1 MNKIDFLTAGQS
13 EEVAIFFACELVGKL
28 YLKSLKNNNL
38 KTINFRCSD
47 ADQAHIV
54 DNLLWE
60 IPKSLFIPHR
70 LVNDKKCKEC
80 KVEISYPGIKLDK
93 KYDFLINLNPQLPSN
108 YLDFEEA
115 FQIVIKDESSLQE
128 KARVS
133 FKKCLK
139 DGIKPTY
146 ID

>member
-13 EEVAIFFACELVGKL
+13 EEIANFFACELVGKL

-47 ADQAHIV
+47 ADQAHII

-70 LVNDKKCKEC
+70 LVNEKKCKEC

-93 KYDFLINLNPQLPSN
+93 KYDFLVNLNPQLPSN

-128 KARVS
+128 KARMS

>member
-13 EEVAIFFACELVGKL
+13 EEVAIFFACELVGNL

-47 ADQAHIV
+47 ADQAHII

-93 KYDFLINLNPQLPSN
+93 KYDFLVNLNPQLPSN

-128 KARVS
+128 KARMS

>member
-13 EEVAIFFACELVGKL
+13 EEVANFFACELVGKL

-47 ADQAHIV
+47 ADQAHII

-93 KYDFLINLNPQLPSN
+93 KYDFLVNLNPQLPSN

-128 KARVS
+128 KARMS

>member
-13 EEVAIFFACELVGKL
+13 EDVAISFACELVGKL
-28 YLKSLKNNNL
+28 YLKSLKNNNT

-47 ADQAHIV
+47 ANQAHII
-54 DNLLWE
+54 DKLLWE
-60 IPKSLFIPHR
+60 IPKNLFIPHK
-70 LVNDKKCKEC
+70 LVNDKNCKEC
-80 KVEISYPGIKLDK
+80 RVEISYPGIKSNK
-93 KYDFLINLNPQLPSN
+93 EYDFLVNLNPQLPSN

-128 KARVS
+128 KARMS

>member
-47 ADQAHIV
+47 ADQAHII

-93 KYDFLINLNPQLPSN
+93 KYDFLINLNPPLPSN

-115 FQIVIKDESSLQE
+115 FQIVIKDKSSLQE
-128 KARVS
+128 KARMS

>member
-13 EEVAIFFACELVGKL
+13 EEIANFFACELVGKL

-38 KTINFRCSD
+38 KTINFRCSN
-47 ADQAHIV
+47 ADQAHII

-93 KYDFLINLNPQLPSN
+93 KYDFLVNLNPQLPSN

-128 KARVS
+128 KARMS

>member
-47 ADQAHIV
+47 ADQAHII

-128 KARVS
+128 KARMS

>member
-13 EEVAIFFACELVGKL
+13 EEVANFFACELVGKL

-38 KTINFRCSD
+38 KTINFRCSN
-47 ADQAHIV
+47 ADQAHII

-93 KYDFLINLNPQLPSN
+93 KYDFLVNLNPQLPSN

-128 KARVS
+128 KARMS

>member
-47 ADQAHIV
+47 ADQAHII

>member
-13 EEVAIFFACELVGKL
+13 EEIANFFACELVGKL
-28 YLKSLKNNNL
+28 YLKSLKNNNF

-47 ADQAHIV
+47 ADQAHII

-93 KYDFLINLNPQLPSN
+93 KYDFLVNLNPQLPSN

-128 KARVS
+128 KARMS

>member
-13 EEVAIFFACELVGKL
+13 EEIANFFACEVVGKL

-47 ADQAHIV
+47 ADQAHII

-60 IPKSLFIPHR
+60 IPKSLFIPHK

-93 KYDFLINLNPQLPSN
+93 KYDFLVNLNPQLPSN

-128 KARVS
+128 KARMS

>member
-13 EEVAIFFACELVGKL
+13 EEIANFFACELVGKL

-47 ADQAHIV
+47 ADQAHIT

-93 KYDFLINLNPQLPSN
+93 KYDFLVNLNPQLPSN

-128 KARVS
+128 KARMS

>member
-13 EEVAIFFACELVGKL
+13 EEIANFFACELVGKL

-47 ADQAHIV
+47 ADQAHII

-93 KYDFLINLNPQLPSN
+93 KYDFLVNLNPQLPSN

-128 KARVS
+128 KARMS

>member
-47 ADQAHIV
+47 ADQAHII

-93 KYDFLINLNPQLPSN
+93 KYDFLVNLNPQLPSN

-128 KARVS
+128 KARMS

>member
-13 EEVAIFFACELVGKL
+13 EEVAIFFACELAGKL

-47 ADQAHIV
+47 ADQAHII

-128 KARVS
+128 KARMS

>member
-13 EEVAIFFACELVGKL
+13 EEIANFFACELVGKL

-47 ADQAHIV
+47 ADQAHII

-93 KYDFLINLNPQLPSN
+93 KYDFLVNLNPQLPSD

-128 KARVS
+128 KARMS